1 MKQMQKCGL
10 PEHKKKARPGSVEKR
25 TGGNNRNALDY
36 SSRSLKTF
44 LNHSTA
50 LQMWYMSLCVM

>member
-1 MKQMQKCGL
+1 MKEMQKCGL
-10 PEHKKKARPGSVEKR
+10 PEHEKKARPGSMEKR
-25 TGGNNRNALDY
+25 TGWDNGNAEYY

-50 LQMWYMSLCVM
+50 LQM